1 MSNPSTVGIAPGDGL
16 IARFGAVVVYL
27 ADETPS
33 TDRILGAIEA
43 VADARHPGAA
53 IAQRLAA
60 VVFGGNSEPPPFGV
74 VAPTAD
80 GTVILLRG
88 QVTAEIQGAE
98 GTRRLSGAR
107 AFTWVDEIIREPVR
121 RITVGADDAFPV
133 HELPRTDL
141 RAGIVPGGG
150 FALHI
155 AARRAGRSAATRG
168 RATGPSP
175 SPGTTPEPPQTAPAG
190 FEALLD
196 PTAKSQLTSKNNRTD
211 AAPTPTTHQPTGF
224 ARPAESSV
232 RSAAPH
238 APTAQAGRAAQ
249 PTGSPRSTGISQPPA
264 APDGPTEKA
273 GPADSAKPTGSGA
286 PRQSSVRPAAPDES
300 TAKAGPTDS
309 AQPTGS
315 ARSTG
320 APRQTSAP
328 HGPTAKAGP
337 ADSAQPTGSARST
350 GAPRQ
355 TSAPDGPTEKAE
367 SADSAQP
374 AGSAGISRR
383 SSAQSGAPTGKTGPG
398 ASAESPVAERAVAS
412 AKGRTAESDGSG
424 EVAAP
429 QDVSTQAMSAAERA
443 DSGGSRAGTPLRPEP
458 IALHK
463 IPPLQGQRPR
473 PLRPVGGAGNPESPV
488 PVAGALIL
496 ENGAAYPL
504 DRAYVVGR
512 SPTIDEAVR
521 AATATPITV
530 PRDRH
535 VSRVHAYV
543 SVDRGKVY
551 VRDAATPAGTF
562 IAAPGDDDWT
572 RVGTAPIEL
581 PPGWSLRIGQRIIT
595 YRTENHPKHPTEATS
610 KGRRS

>member
-1 MSNPSTVGIAPGDGL
+1 MSNPSTVGIAPGNGL

-27 ADETPS
+27 AGETPS

-121 RITVGADDAFPV
+121 RITLGADDAFPV
-133 HELPRTDL
+133 QALPRTDL
-141 RAGIVPGGG
+141 RAGVVPGGG
-150 FALHI
+150 FTLHI
-155 AARRAGRSAATRG
+155 AVRRTGRSAATRG

-175 SPGTTPEPPQTAPAG
+175 SPGTTLEPPRTAPAG
-190 FEALLD
+190 LEALLD
-196 PTAKSQLTSKNNRTD
+196 PTAKSQPTSMGRTD
-211 AAPTPTTHQPTGF
+211 ATRTPTGSAQ
-224 ARPAESSV
+224 PAESYWHSSV
-232 RSAAPH
+232 RFAASH
-238 APTAQAGRAAQ
+238 EPTANAGPAGAAQ
-249 PTGSPRSTGISQPPA
+249 PTGSARSKGIPRQSST
-264 APDGPTEKA
+264 PDGPTEKA
-273 GPADSAKPTGSGA
+273 GPADSARPTGSGV
-286 PRQSSVRPAAPDES
+286 PRQSSIRPAAPDEPA
-300 TAKAGPTDS
+300 AKDRPAGS
-309 AQPTGS
+309 AQQTGS
-315 ARSTG
+315 ARATG
-320 APRQTSAP
+320 VPRQSSAP
-328 HGPTAKAGP
+328 DGRTEKAGP
-337 ADSAQPTGSARST
+337 ADSAQST
-350 GAPRQ
+350 
-355 TSAPDGPTEKAE
+355 
-367 SADSAQP
+367 
-374 AGSAGISRR
+374 GSAGISQQ
-383 SSAQSGAPTGKTGPG
+383 SSARSGAPTEKTSRG
-398 ASAESPVAERAVAS
+398 ASAESPVVEQAAAS
-412 AKGRTAESDGSG
+412 AKGRTAESGSG
-424 EVAAP
+424 EVATP

-443 DSGGSRAGTPLRPEP
+443 ESGGSRAGASLRPEP

-473 PLRPVGGAGNPESPV
+473 PLRPVGGAGDPESPG

-496 ENGAAYPL
+496 EDGAAYPL

-535 VSRVHAYV
+535 ISRVHAYV

-581 PPGWSLRIGQRIIT
+581 SPGWSLRIGQRIIT
-595 YRTENHPKHPTEATS
+595 YRSENDPKHPTEATG

>member
-27 ADETPS
+27 AGETPS

-196 PTAKSQLTSKNNRTD
+196 PTAKSRLTSKGNPTD
-211 AAPTPTTHQPTGF
+211 AAPTPTYQPTGS
-224 ARPAESSV
+224 ARPAT
-232 RSAAPH
+232 PH
-238 APTAQAGRAAQ
+238 VPTAKAGRAAQ
-249 PTGSPRSTGISQPPA
+249 PTGSARSTGIPQQSSV
-264 APDGPTEKA
+264 PDGPTEKA
-273 GPADSAKPTGSGA
+273 GPADST
-286 PRQSSVRPAAPDES
+286 PDE
-300 TAKAGPTDS
+300 
-309 AQPTGS
+309 
-315 ARSTG
+315 
-320 APRQTSAP
+320 
-328 HGPTAKAGP
+328 PTAKAGP

-350 GAPRQ
+350 SVPRR
-355 TSAPDGPTEKAE
+355 TSAPDGPTEKAG

-374 AGSAGISRR
+374 TGPAGISRR

-398 ASAESPVAERAVAS
+398 ASAEPPVAERTAAS
-412 AKGRTAESDGSG
+412 AKGRTAKSDGSG

-443 DSGGSRAGTPLRPEP
+443 DSGGSQAGTSSRPEP

-496 ENGAAYPL
+496 EDGAAYPL

-512 SPTIDEAVR
+512 SPTIDDAVR

-595 YRTENHPKHPTEATS
+595 YRTEDHPKHPTQATG

>member
-1 MSNPSTVGIAPGDGL
+1 MSNPSTVGIAPGNGL

-27 ADETPS
+27 AGETPS

-155 AARRAGRSAATRG
+155 AARRAGRSAATQG

-175 SPGTTPEPPQTAPAG
+175 SSGTTPEPPQTAPAG
-190 FEALLD
+190 FEALLA
-196 PTAKSQLTSKNNRTD
+196 PTAKSQLTPESSRTD
-211 AAPTPTTHQPTGF
+211 AATPTTHQPTGF

-232 RSAAPH
+232 RVAAPH
-238 APTAQAGRAAQ
+238 EPTAKAGRAAQ
-249 PTGSPRSTGISQPPA
+249 PTGSARSTGIPQPSSM
-264 APDGPTEKA
+264 PDGPTEKA
-273 GPADSAKPTGSGA
+273 GPADSAKPTGSGI
-286 PRQSSVRPAAPDES
+286 PRQSSVRPAAPDEP
-300 TAKAGPTDS
+300 TAKATPAGS
-309 AQPTGS
+309 VQPTGS

-320 APRQTSAP
+320 V
-328 HGPTAKAGP
+328 
-337 ADSAQPTGSARST
+337 
-350 GAPRQ
+350 PRQ
-355 TSAPDGPTEKAE
+355 TSAPDRPTEKAG
-367 SADSAQP
+367 SADAAQP

-398 ASAESPVAERAVAS
+398 ASAESPVAERTAAS
-412 AKGRTAESDGSG
+412 AKGRRAQSDGSG

-443 DSGGSRAGTPLRPEP
+443 DSGGSQAGTSLRPEP

-473 PLRPVGGAGNPESPV
+473 PLRPVGGAGNPESPA

-496 ENGAAYPL
+496 EDGAAYPL

-572 RVGTAPIEL
+572 RVGTAPTEL

-595 YRTENHPKHPTEATS
+595 YRTEDRPKHPTEATS

>member
-27 ADETPS
+27 AGETPS

-196 PTAKSQLTSKNNRTD
+196 PTAKSQLTSKGNPTD
-211 AAPTPTTHQPTGF
+211 AAPTPTYQPTGS
-224 ARPAESSV
+224 ARPA
-232 RSAAPH
+232 AAH
-238 APTAQAGRAAQ
+238 VPTAKAGRAAQ
-249 PTGSPRSTGISQPPA
+249 PTGSARSTGIPQQSSV
-264 APDGPTEKA
+264 PDGPTEKA
-273 GPADSAKPTGSGA
+273 GPADST
-286 PRQSSVRPAAPDES
+286 PDE
-300 TAKAGPTDS
+300 
-309 AQPTGS
+309 
-315 ARSTG
+315 
-320 APRQTSAP
+320 
-328 HGPTAKAGP
+328 PTAKAGP

-350 GAPRQ
+350 SVPRR
-355 TSAPDGPTEKAE
+355 TSAPDGPTEKAG

-374 AGSAGISRR
+374 TGSAGISRR

-398 ASAESPVAERAVAS
+398 ASAEPPVAERTAAS
-412 AKGRTAESDGSG
+412 AKGRTAKSDGSG

-443 DSGGSRAGTPLRPEP
+443 DSGGSQAGTSSRPEP

-496 ENGAAYPL
+496 EDGAAYPL

-512 SPTIDEAVR
+512 SPTIDDAVR

-595 YRTENHPKHPTEATS
+595 YRTEDHPKHPTQATG